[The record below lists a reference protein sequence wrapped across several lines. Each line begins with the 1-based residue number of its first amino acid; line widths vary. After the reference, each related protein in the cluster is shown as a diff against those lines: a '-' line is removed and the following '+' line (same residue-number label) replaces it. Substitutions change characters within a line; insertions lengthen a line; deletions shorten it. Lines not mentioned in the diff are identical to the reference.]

1 MLSPDRTQLAFVEA
15 NLSQG
20 LRYLPRVVTIAGG
33 GVSAAAVLPARQALG
48 ATWPPAGAV
57 PQFGLEPSGTRG
69 GVSAQSGSGFDVPLG
84 YSRDGSALAVRHWS
98 GASFAEAGSGA
109 AGDRKRGGPA
119 AAHGLHK
126 VLRMGRALAALG
138 VAAAVLAL
146 AVSGS
151 GGGGARAQEACFS
164 PEPFNFLTYE
174 AYDNAGV
181 YLTAIE
187 LAAAGEAVLSPA
199 TISGEQH
206 GLEYPGLLSGT
217 QEERVDQEPDVS
229 RRIPPTLIK
238 AIVWVES
245 SFQQAHQDIPWGG
258 VGRTV
263 RSFDCGFGLGQITSG
278 MENTT
283 GNASAGQALTGTHF
297 LFNLAASASIL
308 AGKWNSE
315 FVPIAGKG
323 DPTALE
329 DWYYALWA
337 YNGLA
342 YLNHPLFDT
351 AHAFDWIDHPL
362 HPWRD
367 PLRGE
372 VFHCR
377 DESSPSWVDAGDG
390 TPLYDYGD
398 YTYPER
404 IYGCMRHPPEYP
416 SRLYEDEAYAPT
428 PWPAPPPAATPT
440 PAETPTPTAEA
451 DEGEDPEDGEE
462 TSVTEAPEETSSPS
476 PSPSPSPVASSAA
489 TPVPWPGGIPRL
501 WRPVQVNLP
510 DLRIPEVAAAFA
522 PNVFIPCED
531 EGFAEGCPGMAFPTS
546 FPELGIE
553 PHRDPTPPADPRAR
567 SELLGR
573 PSLEIRGPD
582 EVRLS
587 TSGGSSEQIILQNV
601 GTWIAP
607 FRVWTTAP
615 WIVVRSGEDGGH
627 IHGGVA
633 IGAETEV
640 VILAE
645 TEEQEKVA
653 KQGHVATL
661 VITLDR
667 EALPA
672 SDALGAVFIEPLIGT
687 GMLKRIT
694 VRAGAGTPANTPE
707 PEETPEP
714 EPSRQYPSRQYIVIP
729 GIAVN
734 P

>member
-1 MLSPDRTQLAFVEA
+1 
-15 NLSQG
+15 
-20 LRYLPRVVTIAGG
+20 
-33 GVSAAAVLPARQALG
+33 
-48 ATWPPAGAV
+48 
-57 PQFGLEPSGTRG
+57 
-69 GVSAQSGSGFDVPLG
+69 
-84 YSRDGSALAVRHWS
+84 
-98 GASFAEAGSGA
+98 
-109 AGDRKRGGPA
+109 
-119 AAHGLHK
+119 
-126 VLRMGRALAALG
+126 MGRALAALG
-138 VAAAVLAL
+138 VAAVVLAL
-146 AVSGS
+146 ALS
-151 GGGGARAQEACFS
+151 GGGTRAQACFGL
-164 PEPFNFLTYE
+164 EPFNFLTYE

-187 LAAAGEAVLSPA
+187 LAAAGEAILFPA
-199 TISGEQH
+199 TLSGEQH
-206 GLEYPGLLSGT
+206 GLEYPGLLSGSP
-217 QEERVDQEPDVS
+217 EERIDQEPDTSLRV
-229 RRIPPTLIK
+229 PPTVIK

-245 SFQQAHQDIPWGG
+245 SFQHAHQDIPWGG

-263 RSFDCGFGLGQITSG
+263 RSFDCGFGLGQITTG

-283 GNASAGQALTGTHF
+283 GNASAEQVLTGTHF
-297 LFNLAASASIL
+297 LFNLAAISSLL

-315 FVPIAGKG
+315 FLPVAGKG

-372 VFHCR
+372 VYHCR
-377 DESSPSWVDAGDG
+377 DERAPSWIDAGDG
-390 TPLYDYGD
+390 RPLYDYGD

-416 SRLYEDEAYAPT
+416 ARLYEDEEYAPT
-428 PWPAPPPAATPT
+428 PWPAPSPTATATATPMETPAA
-440 PAETPTPTAEA
+440 AETPIPTA
-451 DEGEDPEDGEE
+451 DEDEDEEPAGGEGTP
-462 TSVTEAPEETSSPS
+462 VTEAPEESPS
-476 PSPSPSPVASSAA
+476 PEASPEPLAEASPA
-489 TPVPWPGGIPRL
+489 TEPWPNGIPRL

-510 DLRIPEVAAAFA
+510 DLRIPEVAAAFSPA
-522 PNVFIPCED
+522 VFIPCED

-553 PHRDPTPPADPRAR
+553 PHRDATPPPDR
-567 SELLGR
+567 SDLRGLLGR
-573 PSLEIRGPD
+573 PSLAISGPE
-582 EVRLS
+582 EVRLAS
-587 TSGGSSEQIILQNV
+587 SEAGVASSEQIIVQNV

-607 FRVWTTAP
+607 FRVWVTEP
-615 WIVVRSGEDGGH
+615 WIIVRSGEGGGH
-627 IHGGVA
+627 VHGGVA
-633 IGAETEV
+633 IGAETKV

-645 TEEQEKVA
+645 TEEQEEVS

-672 SDALGAVFIEPLIGT
+672 GDVLGTVFIEPLIGAGT
-687 GMLKRIT
+687 TRQIT
-694 VRAGAGTPANTPE
+694 VRAGANVGAHESTPE
-707 PEETPEP
+707 PDGAPEPEDTPEP
-714 EPSRQYPSRQYIVIP
+714 EPSRQRIVVP
-729 GIAVN
+729 GVAAN